1 MGRFT
6 MPRTVAIGGALLA
19 IVAFFLPWVQYQN
32 ATYSGA
38 GLAGAIGPATAAVKA
53 GGIKGFDIA
62 LYLIPFLA
70 LVVITF
76 AYLSSRATTPESS
89 SRLRVLGSAVSIV
102 GLAVTLLFLGSAVLG
117 GAPAITFQPGRV
129 TTDLAVTTTIA
140 KFLNAG
146 AFVSVGIGLYLTI
159 LGFLASAVGALLGRS
174 TDPTGAADP
183 ASGRVIWRTQDF
195 VLLAVIAVVFG
206 AIYWAWLAPYIW
218 VEGIA
223 AQPGAELFFAV
234 WFTSGLL
241 GGYIL
246 RRPGAALLA
255 QTLTAAAEVLIGAP
269 AGPILLITGMMEALG
284 AELVFAATGYRRWG
298 LGTMLIA
305 GVAAAVV
312 AIPWN
317 WFRLGYFAL
326 DPTLLIA
333 LLGVRLIAG
342 ALAGG
347 AAKLLG
353 DTIAA
358 TGSLNAYALGRERV
372 REV

>member
-1 MGRFT
+1 MARIT
-6 MPRTVAIGGALLA
+6 MPRAVVIGGAILA
-19 IVAFFLPWVQYQN
+19 IIAFFLPWVQYAN

-38 GLAGAIGPATAAVKA
+38 GLAGAIGPAIAAIKA
-53 GGIKGFDIA
+53 GGLKGFDIA
-62 LYLIPFLA
+62 LYLVPILA
-70 LVVITF
+70 LVSVLFTV
-76 AYLSSRATTPESS
+76 LSARAAAPEAESRFRILA
-89 SRLRVLGSAVSIV
+89 SAVSV
-102 GLAVTLLFLGSAVLG
+102 AGLAVTLLFLGSAVLG
-117 GAPAITFQPGRV
+117 GAPAISFQPGRV
-129 TTDLAVTTTIA
+129 TTDLAVTTSVA
-140 KFLNAG
+140 KALGAG
-146 AFVSVGIGLYLTI
+146 AFVGVGIGVYLTI
-159 LGFLASAVGALLGRS
+159 LGFLASAVGGLLGRS
-174 TDPTGAADP
+174 TDPAA
-183 ASGRVIWRTQDF
+183 ARVIWRTQDF
-195 VLLAVIAVVFG
+195 VLLAIIAVVFG

-218 VEGIA
+218 VEGLA

-246 RRPGAALLA
+246 RRPGAAFLA
-255 QTLTAAAEVLIGAP
+255 ETLTAAAEVLIGAP

-284 AELVFAATGYRRWG
+284 AELVFAATGYRSWG
-298 LGTMLIA
+298 WRTMLIA

-312 AIPWN
+312 ALPWN

-333 LLGVRLIAG
+333 LLGVRVVAG
-342 ALAGG
+342 GLAGT

-353 DTIAA
+353 DAIAA

>member
-1 MGRFT
+1 MKRLT
-6 MPRTVAIGGALLA
+6 MPHVLAIGGALLA
-19 IVAFFLPWVQYQN
+19 IVAFLLPWVQYQN
-32 ATYSGA
+32 ATYSGVA
-38 GLAGAIGPATAAVKA
+38 LAAAIGPATAAVKA

-62 LYLIPFLA
+62 LYLVPLIA
-70 LVVITF
+70 VVAIVL
-76 AYLSSRATTPESS
+76 AYLSSRARAAESA
-89 SRLRVLGSAVSIV
+89 SRLRILGSAAAIV
-102 GLAVTLLFLGSAVLG
+102 GLAVSLLFLGSAVLG

-129 TTDLAVTTTIA
+129 TTDLAVTATVA

-146 AFVSVGIGLYLTI
+146 AFVSVGLGVYLTI
-159 LGFLASAVGALLGRS
+159 LGFLASAIGGLLGRS
-174 TDPTGAADP
+174 ADP
-183 ASGRVIWRTQDF
+183 AAARVVWRTQDF

-218 VEGIA
+218 VEGLA

-255 QTLTAAAEVLIGAP
+255 ETLTAAAEVLIGAP

-298 LGTMLIA
+298 WSTMLIA

-326 DPTLLIA
+326 DPTLLVA

-353 DTIAA
+353 DVIAA